1 MRPLLRIVVPILSF
15 LVFSLP
21 VFAQQKGVGTIRG
34 LVIDSTTTQ
43 GLPEATISLLRG
55 RDSSLVTFQITGGEG
70 EFLFRNVIAGSY
82 QVMVTYVGY
91 QSLRRNLTVTAEK
104 PEQALGSLLMKSDVK
119 SLAEVTVNG
128 APVVIKGDTLEFNA
142 GSFKTQPNAVVE
154 DLLKR
159 LPGVEVDRDGVIK
172 AQGQEVKRVFVD
184 GKPFFGNDPKMATR
198 NLPAEIIDKVQLY
211 DKQSDQSQFSG
222 IDDGDREK
230 TINITTKRDRRKGI
244 FGRESLGYGLEP
256 PDGPKRFQGQVGLNQ
271 FNNGQQLSV
280 LASANNINQQNFSAE
295 GLGNGGGLGGGG
307 NGGNNGG
314 GGNRGGGGNGNQ
326 GGNNGLP
333 TGQQT
338 NLTRAM
344 SGGLNFSDG
353 LGTKVDFSAS
363 YFYNNTRTIT
373 EQTSRRENILP
384 SFGRTGTAG
393 SDSSNITNRLSSS
406 VSTFAN
412 HRINSQLVWRIDSM
426 NTLRVVPN
434 LVFTQNN
441 STSLSDS
448 RTQSNRGTPLNTSLT
463 NYDSDGNG
471 VSGTNTLLWT
481 HKFARRGRTFSAN
494 LNTTLNAQNTEGF
507 NRSKNEYFQSIAT
520 IPISGSLTGGRSQTG
535 VGGLFAPVINQQN
548 RQRTDAMTNNLTLS
562 YTEPLSLAKTLEFRY
577 SLNTNDNISDRRV
590 YDFDELTDQ
599 YGLKNDLL
607 TNRFDNT
614 FRTQRAGMSLQT
626 RRLNYNYT
634 LGFDVQDAT
643 LRSTNRT
650 DTKDTDLSRRYLNV
664 LPNALFTYNVSRNQ
678 RLMVNYRSRINPP
691 SVNQLQP
698 VFNNT
703 NPLNIRTGNP
713 DLKPEF
719 TNNLNINYNNFNPT
733 NFKSLFASINVN
745 QVNRQIVNST
755 TYNRAGGQ
763 VTRPVNANGYY
774 FINGFMSV
782 GRSLMWSGQRVNLNW
797 TTNGSLTNNISFVNA
812 QLNKGRN
819 LSAGQGLSINTF
831 WKEKLD
837 VNLGGNITYQSA
849 AYSLQAQQNSS
860 FLFSS
865 INFRLF
871 YQLPGRFTATS
882 DLSYNANSG
891 RAAGY
896 NQRFALWNV
905 GVARQ
910 LFKQK
915 QGELRLSVYDLLN
928 QNRSIVRNV
937 TDTYIEDV
945 QSIVLR
951 RYVMLTFTY
960 NVRKFGMMSAAKR

>member
-1 MRPLLRIVVPILSF
+1 NS
-15 LVFSLP
+15 
-21 VFAQQKGVGTIRG
+21 
-34 LVIDSTTTQ
+34 
-43 GLPEATISLLRG
+43 
-55 RDSSLVTFQITGGEG
+55 
-70 EFLFRNVIAGSY
+70 
-82 QVMVTYVGY
+82 
-91 QSLRRNLTVTAEK
+91 
-104 PEQALGSLLMKSDVK
+104 
-119 SLAEVTVNG
+119 
-128 APVVIKGDTLEFNA
+128 
-142 GSFKTQPNAVVE
+142 
-154 DLLKR
+154 
-159 LPGVEVDRDGVIK
+159 
-172 AQGQEVKRVFVD
+172 
-184 GKPFFGNDPKMATR
+184 
-198 NLPAEIIDKVQLY
+198 
-211 DKQSDQSQFSG
+211 
-222 IDDGDREK
+222 
-230 TINITTKRDRRKGI
+230 
-244 FGRESLGYGLEP
+244 
-256 PDGPKRFQGQVGLNQ
+256 
-271 FNNGQQLSV
+271 
-280 LASANNINQQNFSAE
+280 
-295 GLGNGGGLGGGG
+295 
-307 NGGNNGG
+307 
-314 GGNRGGGGNGNQ
+314 
-326 GGNNGLP
+326 GLP
-333 TGQQT
+333 TGAQT

-353 LGTKVDFSAS
+353 FGKKVDFSAS
-363 YFYNNTRTIT
+363 YFYNITRTIA

-384 SFGRTGTAG
+384 SLGRTATTG
-393 SDSSNITNRLSSS
+393 SDSTNITNRWSSS
-406 VSTFAN
+406 VSTFGN
-412 HRINSQLVWRIDSM
+412 HRVNMQLVWRIDSM

-434 LVFTQNN
+434 LVFTHNN
-441 STSLSDS
+441 ATSLSDS
-448 RTQSNRGTPLNTSLT
+448 RTASNRGTPLNTSLT

-471 VSGTNTLLWT
+471 VSGANTLLWT

-494 LNTTLNAQNTEGF
+494 LNTTLNAQNTKGF
-507 NRSKNEYFQSIAT
+507 NRSKNEYFQSVAT
-520 IPISGSLTGGRSQTG
+520 PGAGSLTGGGSLTG

-562 YTEPLSLAKTLEFRY
+562 YTEPLSLVKTLEFRY
-577 SLNTNDNISDRRV
+577 ALNTNDNTSDRRV
-590 YDFDELTDQ
+590 YDFNEQNQQYDLTNV
-599 YGLKNDLL
+599 GL
-607 TNRFDNT
+607 TNRFDNI

-626 RRLNYNYT
+626 RRLNFNYS

-643 LRSTNRT
+643 LRSNNRT
-650 DTKDTDLSRRYLNV
+650 QDTELSRRYLNL
-664 LPNALFTYNVSRNQ
+664 LPNALFSYNVSRNQ

-698 VFNNT
+698 VLNNT
-703 NPLNIRTGNP
+703 NPLNIQTGNP

-719 TNNLNINYNNFNPT
+719 TNSLNLNYNNFNPT
-733 NFKSLFASINVN
+733 SFKSLFASINVN
-745 QVNRQIVNST
+745 QVNRRIVNET

-763 VTRPVNANGYY
+763 VTKPVNANGYY

-782 GRSLMWSGQRVNLNW
+782 GRSVTWSGQRVNLNW
-797 TTNGSLTNNISFVNA
+797 TTNGSFTNNISFVNA

-819 LSAGQGLSINTF
+819 LSAGQGLSVNTF

-849 AYSLQAQQNSS
+849 QYSLQPQQNSS

-896 NQRFALWNV
+896 NQKFALWNV

-960 NVRKFGMMSAAKR
+960 NVRKFGMMSGAKR